1 MIGALPTSL
10 EVGGRQYSIRSDFR
24 VVLNIF
30 EALND
35 PEFADRDK
43 VYIILK
49 SLYIEDI
56 PENHLKE
63 ALEMASWFM
72 DGGNMPKSKPLP
84 GRKTFDWKHD
94 EAIIFPAINKTAG
107 YEVRGA
113 AYLHWWT
120 FIGYFNEIGD
130 GLYSTVMHIR
140 CKRASGKKLDKGEQE
155 FYKNNKDLID
165 VKEQKS
171 IYELEAEKADEDFLN
186 TLTGR

>member
-1 MIGALPTSL
+1 MLIEIHQRGVFGIFSHQHKLVFLP
-10 EVGGRQYSIRSDFR
+10 
-24 VVLNIF
+24 VVVPPLQRGF
-30 EALND
+30 
-35 PEFADRDK
+35 
-43 VYIILK
+43 II
-49 SLYIEDI
+49 Y
-56 PENHLKE
+56 NH
-63 ALEMASWFM
+63 
-72 DGGNMPKSKPLP
+72 GGNFAVVHN
-84 GRKTFDWKHD
+84 RCFTD
-94 EAIIFPAINKTAG
+94 EHNIAVVDSG